1 MSAEDKLIDI
11 IQTMIEY
18 DLLDKNRIF
27 DKEYVL
33 ERVNIYL
40 ETKEFINKNF
50 KGMF

>member
-11 IQTMIEY
+11 IQTMVEY

-33 ERVNIYL
+33 ERVSIYL
-40 ETKEFINKNF
+40 EAKEFINKNF

>member
-1 MSAEDKLIDI
+1 MSDKDKLIDI

-33 ERVNIYL
+33 ERVSIYL
-40 ETKEFINKNF
+40 EAKEFINKNF